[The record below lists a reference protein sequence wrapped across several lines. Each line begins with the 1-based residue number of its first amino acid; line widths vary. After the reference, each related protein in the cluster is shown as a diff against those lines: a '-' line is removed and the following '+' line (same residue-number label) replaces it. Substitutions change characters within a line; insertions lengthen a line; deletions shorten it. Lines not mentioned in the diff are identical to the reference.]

1 MTDST
6 TSHAL
11 AVTIE
16 ERIKMLRRQRAL
28 YRKSPHR
35 AEWSLPRIEAETE
48 LRALVRL
55 VRQSRRIAKAA
66 SSDRIY
72 HELGYH
78 QAQSLGPVA

>member
-1 MTDST
+1 ME
-6 TSHAL
+6 
-11 AVTIE
+11 AVVL
-16 ERIKMLRRQRAL
+16 ERIRELLVFRRWYRQNRWANWSDLR
-28 YRKSPHR
+28 KEH
-35 AEWSLPRIEAETE
+35 ETE